1 MFSFVNHAAPSS
13 VRNLQ
18 LDVRSSKSIMVT
30 WVQPATMNGNLKRYV
45 VTYGKAR
52 GGLDETRYSY
62 TNVSYELIDLEEFTV
77 YYVQVSAETSVS
89 GKLSDIVYAKTL
101 EDGMACNFECFVML
115 CYLLYT
121 RTIIWD
127 VSIEMRP
134 GCHHYFHL

>member
-18 LDVRSSKSIMVT
+18 LNVRSSKSIMVT

-89 GKLSDIVYAKTL
+89 GKLSDIVYARTF
-101 EDGMACNFECFVML
+101 EDGMASNFECFVML

-121 RTIIWD
+121 RTVIWD
-127 VSIEMRP
+127 VSIQMRHRLP
-134 GCHHYFHL
+134 PLVHL